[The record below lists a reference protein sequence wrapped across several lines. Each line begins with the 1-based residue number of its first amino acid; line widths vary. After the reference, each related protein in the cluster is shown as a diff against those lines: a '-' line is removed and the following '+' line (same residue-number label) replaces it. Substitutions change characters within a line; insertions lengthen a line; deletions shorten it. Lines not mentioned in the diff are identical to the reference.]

1 MKIFYIV
8 TQYSHFCN
16 KAMSSFKD
24 VKLSVRNFV
33 SAQKC
38 IMGVYVGSSLCKTG
52 RPELTPFL
60 HPYYKVSSS
69 TRPSSSLVFHDRPDD
84 MFAIEK
90 STNIRSCPFFCQIR
104 PSKGIYPVHW
114 GREFTGTCV
123 ISLTNVCDCM
133 VILDYLILLKTW
145 NRFLQINMKGNSCI

>member
-16 KAMSSFKD
+16 KAMSSFKE
-24 VKLSVRNFV
+24 VKSSVRNFV

-38 IMGVYVGSSLCKTG
+38 VKGVYVGSISWKIRC
-52 RPELTPFL
+52 PELTALL

-69 TRPSSSLVFHDRPDD
+69 TRPSGSLVFHDRPDD
-84 MFAIEK
+84 LFAIEY
-90 STNIRSCPFFCQIR
+90 STNIRFCPFFCQIR
-104 PSKGIYPVHW
+104 PSKGIHPVHR

-123 ISLTNVCDCM
+123 ISLTNVCDYM
-133 VILDYLILLKTW
+133 VILNYLILWKTW
-145 NRFLQINMKGNSCI
+145 DRIFQINMEGNSCI